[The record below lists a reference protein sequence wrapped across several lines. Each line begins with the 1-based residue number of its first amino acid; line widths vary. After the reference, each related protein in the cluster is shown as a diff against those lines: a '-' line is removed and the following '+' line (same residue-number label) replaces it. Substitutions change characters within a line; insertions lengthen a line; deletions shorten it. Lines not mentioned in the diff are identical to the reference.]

1 MKESN
6 IYRIIH
12 FFTKQPTSQSARY
25 TFWHWLLMS
34 ENDNSEK
41 EEALKTYWDNT
52 ETAIESSTLTSLEAV
67 KRKAEIGNPAQIK
80 HLSWKHRLM
89 RIAAVFIIPLI
100 TIAASLTYVR
110 QAIHNSEILTYTATP
125 NQHGAFILPDGTK
138 VFINAES
145 FLLYPRKFQGKTR
158 NVYLSG
164 EANFEVHKDKE
175 HPFIVKT
182 AQLEVKALGTKFNV
196 RAYPENGK
204 TVATLENGI
213 IQVSDI
219 IQPNQTFI
227 LKPNQQLAYDH
238 YTHSFEKKQIEAGI
252 YAAWTDGKLNL
263 VNQTLEDIVKEL
275 QRQYCIKFIVDPQ
288 LFTNDLYT
296 LKFHKNESLQ
306 RIMHVL
312 KLTIGDVDIKM
323 RDKDVIMK
331 SSSSEKKGGAKKV
344 G

>member
-1 MKESN
+1 M
-6 IYRIIH
+6 
-12 FFTKQPTSQSARY
+12 
-25 TFWHWLLMS
+25 
-34 ENDNSEK
+34 
-41 EEALKTYWDNT
+41 
-52 ETAIESSTLTSLEAV
+52 
-67 KRKAEIGNPAQIK
+67 
-80 HLSWKHRLM
+80 
-89 RIAAVFIIPLI
+89 
-100 TIAASLTYVR
+100 
-110 QAIHNSEILTYTATP
+110 
-125 NQHGAFILPDGTK
+125 
-138 VFINAES
+138 
-145 FLLYPRKFQGKTR
+145 
-158 NVYLSG
+158 
-164 EANFEVHKDKE
+164 
-175 HPFIVKT
+175 
-182 AQLEVKALGTKFNV
+182 
-196 RAYPENGK
+196 
-204 TVATLENGI
+204 ATLENGI

-227 LKPNQQLAYDH
+227 LKPNEQLAYDH